1 MEKKKFHIVLQ
12 GKGGVGKSFVSSL
25 LVQFLQEK
33 KDPIIGIDTDP
44 NNTTLYSIKA
54 LKAKFLKLFDE
65 EDKLNERNFDSLM
78 ELALEHTTN
87 NFVIDNG
94 ATSFLPFISYI
105 KENNI
110 FEMLAENFDVF
121 IHVPI
126 VGGQAQDDTIN
137 GLEQLIKDYSKQNF
151 IVWVNEYHGKI
162 KDLNGKPFDQTE
174 FYTKHKKFI
183 RAILYLREQNEKTF
197 GKDIEDM
204 TKEKLTFAEAIESPK
219 FNIMAKQRLK
229 IFKNDVFNQLKI
241 II

>member
-1 MEKKKFHIVLQ
+1 MSKIFEPL
-12 GKGGVGKSFVSSL
+12 
-25 LVQFLQEK
+25 
-33 KDPIIGIDTDP
+33 
-44 NNTTLYSIKA
+44 
-54 LKAKFLKLFDE
+54 FLKSVTIKNRIGMSPMCQYSAADGFANNWHLVHYGTRAVGGTGLIIQEATAVAPEGRITPYDLGIWKDE
-65 EDKLNERNFDSLM
+65 HIEKL
-78 ELALEHTTN
+78 
-87 NFVIDNG
+87 
-94 ATSFLPFISYI
+94 